1 MDYIDIKSLIHENQR
16 QPGFPRLADLL
27 IEQPGSISEVVE
39 LAISEEEYPYPQ
51 YAAWLL
57 MHVARKDSSLVE
69 PFYNHV
75 IDGILTTHN
84 PSVLR
89 SLMGVSLCF
98 PIMEYKQGAFLNQ
111 LMELIS
117 DNDSKPGL
125 LNYSVRKLADF
136 MELYPE
142 IRREIDM
149 ILELRDEMNVNPGI
163 MAWSK
168 TVLKKKRKAK
178 RPEADNSVI

>member
-1 MDYIDIKSLIHENQR
+1 MNHIDIKSLIHENQR
-16 QPGFPRLADLL
+16 QPGFPKLADIL

-39 LAISEEEYPYPQ
+39 LAISENGYPYPQ

-57 MHVARKDSSLVE
+57 LHVARKDRSLVE
-69 PFYNHV
+69 PFYNQV
-75 IDGILTTHN
+75 IDGILTTRN

-98 PIMEYKQGAFLNQ
+98 PIMDYKQGAFLNQ

-125 LNYSVRKLADF
+125 LNYSVRKLAEF
-136 MELYPE
+136 IELYPE
-142 IRREIDM
+142 IRREMDM

-163 MAWSK
+163 MAYSK
-168 TVLKKKRKAK
+168 TVFKKKRKAK
-178 RPEADNSVI
+178 RPR